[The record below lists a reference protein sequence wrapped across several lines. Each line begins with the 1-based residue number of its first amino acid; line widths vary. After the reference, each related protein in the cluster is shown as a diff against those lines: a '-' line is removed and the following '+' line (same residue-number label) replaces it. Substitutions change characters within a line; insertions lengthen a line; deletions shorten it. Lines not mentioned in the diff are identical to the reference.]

1 MIRKNLYHMHT
12 ERISQ
17 LAKQFNSLNVVACAK
32 SMADLAASGDPIQL
46 MKSIM
51 ITLSVA
57 QQVAKRMSEGW
68 IYLKL

>member
-1 MIRKNLYHMHT
+1 MTGHKIILDLR
-12 ERISQ
+12 
-17 LAKQFNSLNVVACAK
+17 KQFDSLDVVACAK

-51 ITLSVA
+51 TTPSA
-57 QQVAKRMSEGW
+57 AAQVAKRMSEGW